1 MRPMHA
7 RPRRGGRARRDS
19 ANTHNS
25 RDRDSDWTNTR
36 MMSSPKAKAKK
47 KPPKDSMTLL
57 PCFYFIEL
65 PIVLSSLVSLYFMEL
80 TDLLSPATP
89 GFRCYDRDLSLPYL
103 ETGDELIPLLM
114 LLSLAFAGP
123 AASIMLG
130 EGLMYC
136 YQSRVK
142 HSKAEG
148 SIIAG
153 GCNFN
158 SFLRRTVRF
167 VGVHVFGLLATALVT
182 DIIQLATGYP
192 TPFFLTVCQPNY
204 TLPGISCDQNNY
216 ITQDI
221 CSGKDLYAI
230 LSARKTFPSQHA
242 TLSGFAAIYISMY
255 LNSVISS
262 STKLVKP
269 VLVFGY
275 CLAAGIAGLTQ
286 ITQHRCHPRDVYVG
300 YAIGAGIGVYLSL
313 YAVCNFRSSE
323 EDCPPQPV
331 RRAASPPQQQREVV
345 VRGLAQRGHGSQHG
359 SLYRSKTPRPSDS
372 REELGPGRCKVRRE
386 KASVASLKRASAD
399 VELLAP
405 RGTMGKETMVTFS
418 NTLPRVANGSS
429 STSPPGDD
437 PSNQRH
443 MTFHLSFDPR
453 RSQPRLRPPLVQEW
467 RQQHSMERRSEE
479 EGGVERSG
487 GGAGGE
493 GGGGE
498 AGETGVM
505 NPPSLYPTV
514 QSANRAVATATPA
527 PAPLVHIP
535 KEGIRHPPSVSPLPP
550 SVSPL
555 PPPVS
560 PKSAVTRAKL
570 MSLNQGGE
578 RAREGPI
585 PVTTPRVPTQLPN
598 QPPNQPRVAQVIAMS
613 KPHGP
618 ISSSA
623 KGSDSASSCGG
634 GSSTGSSE
642 SPYYRIPS
650 DRDSH
655 TGSVTGSV
663 TGSIVTIDAHAP
675 HHPVVRV
682 SSSAGT
688 GSNGTPGPRVAAAGN
703 GTLWEWRN
711 TTSGS
716 LASVD
721 AHAPHHPVVRVS
733 SSAGTGSNGTPGPR
747 VAAAGNG
754 TLWEWRNTTSGS
766 LASVGEQ
773 GKRGALQRQEKV
785 TAPEYQEYRTLPVK
799 SDSICS
805 SSPNLLLNSHCQ
817 PLPRS
822 MTLPR
827 RPTVSAHSRADQEVY
842 YKTMQT
848 ERRL

>member
-1 MRPMHA
+1 
-7 RPRRGGRARRDS
+7 
-19 ANTHNS
+19 
-25 RDRDSDWTNTR
+25 
-36 MMSSPKAKAKK
+36 MMSSPKAKTKK
-47 KPPKDSMTLL
+47 KPSKDRMTLL

-89 GFRCYDRDLSLPYL
+89 GFHCYDRDLSLPYL

-130 EGLMYC
+130 EGLVYC

-142 HSKAEG
+142 LSKAD
-148 SIIAG
+148 

-167 VGVHVFGLLATALVT
+167 VGVHVFGLLATALMT

-204 TLPGISCDQNNY
+204 TLPGISCDQNNF

-242 TLSGFAAIYISMY
+242 TLSGFAAVYISMY

-300 YAIGAGIGVYLSL
+300 YALGAGIGVYLSL
-313 YAVCNFRSSE
+313 YAVGNFRSSE
-323 EDCPPQPV
+323 EDCLPQPV

-345 VRGLAQRGHGSQHG
+345 VRGRAQRGHASQHG

-372 REELGPGRCKVRRE
+372 REELGTGRCKVRRE

-467 RQQHSMERRSEE
+467 RQQRSVERRSEE
-479 EGGVERSG
+479 EGETDTSG
-487 GGAGGE
+487 GEGGA

-514 QSANRAVATATPA
+514 QSANRALATATPA

-535 KEGIRHPPSVSPLPP
+535 KEGIRHPPTVSPLPP
-550 SVSPL
+550 SVSSL

-570 MSLNQGGE
+570 MSLSQGGE
-578 RAREGPI
+578 RVREGPI
-585 PVTTPRVPTQLPN
+585 PVTTPRVPN

-613 KPHGP
+613 KQHGP
-618 ISSSA
+618 ICSSA

-642 SPYYRIPS
+642 SPYYRVPS
-650 DRDSH
+650 DHDSN
-655 TGSVTGSV
+655 TGSV

-682 SSSAGT
+682 SSSVST
-688 GSNGTPGPRVAAAGN
+688 GSNGTLGARVTAAGN
-703 GTLWEWRN
+703 GTPWERRN

-716 LASVD
+716 
-721 AHAPHHPVVRVS
+721 
-733 SSAGTGSNGTPGPR
+733 
-747 VAAAGNG
+747 
-754 TLWEWRNTTSGS
+754 
-766 LASVGEQ
+766 VGEQ
-773 GKRGALQRQEKV
+773 GQRGALQRQEKV
-785 TAPEYQEYRTLPVK
+785 SAPDYREYRTLPVK

-805 SSPNLLLNSHCQ
+805 SSPSETDSSTLPPPPHPISSPLPPFSSSTLPPPPQPTSPPPASPFSPFYSPSLPLLPLLL
-817 PLPRS
+817 PLPPPPHPDLLLDS
-822 MTLPR
+822 YSPPSPAL
-827 RPTVSAHSRADQEVY
+827 
-842 YKTMQT
+842 
-848 ERRL
+848 

>member
-1 MRPMHA
+1 M
-7 RPRRGGRARRDS
+7 
-19 ANTHNS
+19 T
-25 RDRDSDWTNTR
+25 
-36 MMSSPKAKAKK
+36 SPKAKAKK

-57 PCFYFIEL
+57 PCFYFVEL
-65 PIVLSSLVSLYFMEL
+65 PIVLSSLVSLYFLEL

-89 GFRCYDRDLSLPYL
+89 EFRCFDRDLSLPYL

-136 YQSRVK
+136 HQSRVK
-142 HSKAEG
+142 QRKAEG
-148 SIIAG
+148 SINAG

-192 TPFFLTVCQPNY
+192 APFFLTVCQPNY

-242 TLSGFAAIYISMY
+242 TLSGFAAVYISMY
-255 LNSVISS
+255 FNSVISS

-269 VLVFGY
+269 VLVFSY
-275 CLAAGIAGLTQ
+275 CLAAGVAGLTQ
-286 ITQHRCHPRDVYVG
+286 LTQHRCHPRDVYAG
-300 YAIGAGIGVYLSL
+300 YALGAGVGVYLAL
-313 YAVCNFRSSE
+313 YVVGNFRLSE
-323 EDCPPQPV
+323 EDCPPRPL
-331 RRAASPPQQQREVV
+331 RRAASPPQQQREVT
-345 VRGLAQRGHGSQHG
+345 RGLAQRRQSSQQHD
-359 SLYRSKTPRPSDS
+359 SLYRSKTPRTSNS
-372 REELGPGRCKVRRE
+372 REELGTGRCKVRRE
-386 KASVASLKRASAD
+386 KSSVASLKRASAD

-405 RGTMGKETMVTFS
+405 RGPMGKETMVTFS
-418 NTLPRVANGSS
+418 NTLPRVANGNS

-437 PSNQRH
+437 PSGQRH
-443 MTFHLSFDPR
+443 MTFHLPFDPC
-453 RSQPRLRPPLVQEW
+453 RSQQRVRPPLVLEW
-467 RQQHSMERRSEE
+467 RQQPPVERRSED
-479 EGGVERSG
+479 EGGVDRSG
-487 GGAGGE
+487 EGEIRAGR
-493 GGGGE
+493 GGE
-498 AGETGVM
+498 AGM

-514 QSANRAVATATPA
+514 QAASRAIAMATTA

-535 KEGIRHPPSVSPLPP
+535 EEGTRHPPSVSPLPPSVSPLPPSASPLPPSVSPLPP

-570 MSLNQGGE
+570 MSLN
-578 RAREGPI
+578 REGPI
-585 PVTTPRVPTQLPN
+585 PVTTPRVPTL
-598 QPPNQPRVAQVIAMS
+598 PPNQPRVAQVIAMS
-613 KPHGP
+613 KQHGP
-618 ISSSA
+618 IASSVKS
-623 KGSDSASSCGG
+623 SDSTSSCGG
-634 GSSTGSSE
+634 GSSTASSD
-642 SPYYRIPS
+642 SPYYRMPS

-655 TGSVTGSV
+655 AGSVSGSV
-663 TGSIVTIDAHAP
+663 VTIDAHAP

-682 SSSAGT
+682 TSSGGP
-688 GSNGTPGPRVAAAGN
+688 GSNGAP
-703 GTLWEWRN
+703 WEWRN
-711 TTSGS
+711 TISGS
-716 LASVD
+716 L
-721 AHAPHHPVVRVS
+721 
-733 SSAGTGSNGTPGPR
+733 G
-747 VAAAGNG
+747 
-754 TLWEWRNTTSGS
+754 
-766 LASVGEQ
+766 SVGEQ
-773 GKRGALQRQEKV
+773 GQRGSLQRQEKIS
-785 TAPEYQEYRTLPVK
+785 ASEYREYRTLPVK

-805 SSPNLLLNSHCQ
+805 SSPSETDSGPLPPPPHPISSPLPPLPPFSSSPLPPPPPTSSAPLPPPPQHSYSPLPPPPHPDLLLDAH
-817 PLPRS
+817 PLHRS

-827 RPTVSAHSRADQEVY
+827 RPTVSAHSHADQEVY

>member
-1 MRPMHA
+1 
-7 RPRRGGRARRDS
+7 
-19 ANTHNS
+19 
-25 RDRDSDWTNTR
+25 
-36 MMSSPKAKAKK
+36 
-47 KPPKDSMTLL
+47 
-57 PCFYFIEL
+57 
-65 PIVLSSLVSLYFMEL
+65 
-80 TDLLSPATP
+80 
-89 GFRCYDRDLSLPYL
+89 
-103 ETGDELIPLLM
+103 
-114 LLSLAFAGP
+114 
-123 AASIMLG
+123 
-130 EGLMYC
+130 
-136 YQSRVK
+136 
-142 HSKAEG
+142 
-148 SIIAG
+148 
-153 GCNFN
+153 
-158 SFLRRTVRF
+158 
-167 VGVHVFGLLATALVT
+167 
-182 DIIQLATGYP
+182 
-192 TPFFLTVCQPNY
+192 
-204 TLPGISCDQNNY
+204 
-216 ITQDI
+216 
-221 CSGKDLYAI
+221 
-230 LSARKTFPSQHA
+230 
-242 TLSGFAAIYISMY
+242 MY

-313 YAVCNFRSSE
+313 YAVGNFRSSE
-323 EDCPPQPV
+323 EDCLPQPV

-345 VRGLAQRGHGSQHG
+345 VRGRAQRGHVSQHS

-372 REELGPGRCKVRRE
+372 REELGTGRCKVRDEGREVRRE

-405 RGTMGKETMVTFS
+405 RGPMGKETMVTFS

-429 STSPPGDD
+429 SISPPGDD

-453 RSQPRLRPPLVQEW
+453 RSQPRLRPPL
-467 RQQHSMERRSEE
+467 
-479 EGGVERSG
+479 
-487 GGAGGE
+487 
-493 GGGGE
+493 
-498 AGETGVM
+498 
-505 NPPSLYPTV
+505 
-514 QSANRAVATATPA
+514 SAIRAVATATPA
-527 PAPLVHIP
+527 PAPLVHVP
-535 KEGIRHPPSVSPLPP
+535 KEGIRHPPTVSPLPPTVSPLPP
-550 SVSPL
+550 SVSSL

-585 PVTTPRVPTQLPN
+585 PVTTPRVPTQPH
-598 QPPNQPRVAQVIAMS
+598 NQPRVAQVIAMS
-613 KPHGP
+613 KQHGP

-642 SPYYRIPS
+642 SPYYRVPS
-650 DRDSH
+650 DHDSH
-655 TGSVTGSV
+655 TGSV

-682 SSSAGT
+682 SSSAST
-688 GSNGTPGPRVAAAGN
+688 RSNGTPGARVTAAGN
-703 GTLWEWRN
+703 GSPWERRN

-716 LASVD
+716 L
-721 AHAPHHPVVRVS
+721 
-733 SSAGTGSNGTPGPR
+733 G
-747 VAAAGNG
+747 
-754 TLWEWRNTTSGS
+754 
-766 LASVGEQ
+766 SVGEQ
-773 GKRGALQRQEKV
+773 GQRGALQRQEKV
-785 TAPEYQEYRTLPVK
+785 SAPEYREYRTLPVK

-805 SSPNLLLNSHCQ
+805 SSPSQTDPSTLPPPPHPDLLLDSYSP

-822 MTLPR
+822 MTFPR

>member
-1 MRPMHA
+1 
-7 RPRRGGRARRDS
+7 
-19 ANTHNS
+19 
-25 RDRDSDWTNTR
+25 
-36 MMSSPKAKAKK
+36 MMSSPKAKTKK

-89 GFRCYDRDLSLPYL
+89 GFHCYDRDLSLPYL

-130 EGLMYC
+130 EGLVYC

-142 HSKAEG
+142 QSKAD
-148 SIIAG
+148 

-167 VGVHVFGLLATALVT
+167 VGVHVFGLLATALMT

-221 CSGKDLYAI
+221 CSGKDMYAI

-242 TLSGFAAIYISMY
+242 TLSGFAAVYISMY

-313 YAVCNFRSSE
+313 YAVGNFRSSE
-323 EDCPPQPV
+323 EDCLPQPV

-345 VRGLAQRGHGSQHG
+345 VRGRAQRGHASQHG

-372 REELGPGRCKVRRE
+372 REELGTGRCKVRRE

-405 RGTMGKETMVTFS
+405 RGPMGKETMVTFS

-467 RQQHSMERRSEE
+467 RQQRSTERRSEE
-479 EGGVERSG
+479 EGETDTSG
-487 GGAGGE
+487 GGEGGA

-514 QSANRAVATATPA
+514 QSANRAIATATPA

-535 KEGIRHPPSVSPLPP
+535 KEGIRHPPTVSPLPP
-550 SVSPL
+550 SVSSLPPTVSPLPPSVSSL

-578 RAREGPI
+578 RVREGPI
-585 PVTTPRVPTQLPN
+585 PVTTPRVPHQLPN

-613 KPHGP
+613 KQHGP

-642 SPYYRIPS
+642 SPYYRVPS
-650 DRDSH
+650 DHDSH
-655 TGSVTGSV
+655 TGSV
-663 TGSIVTIDAHAP
+663 VTIDAHAP

-682 SSSAGT
+682 SSSVST
-688 GSNGTPGPRVAAAGN
+688 GSNGTLGARVTAAGN
-703 GTLWEWRN
+703 GTPWERRN

-716 LASVD
+716 
-721 AHAPHHPVVRVS
+721 
-733 SSAGTGSNGTPGPR
+733 
-747 VAAAGNG
+747 
-754 TLWEWRNTTSGS
+754 
-766 LASVGEQ
+766 VGEQ
-773 GKRGALQRQEKV
+773 GQRGALQRQEKV
-785 TAPEYQEYRTLPVK
+785 SAPEYREYRTLPVK

-805 SSPNLLLNSHCQ
+805 SSPSQTDSSTLPPPPHPISSPLPPFSSSTLPPPPQPTSSPLPPPSPPYYSPLPPPPPPFYSPLPPPPPPDLLLDSYSP

>member
-1 MRPMHA
+1 M
-7 RPRRGGRARRDS
+7 
-19 ANTHNS
+19 
-25 RDRDSDWTNTR
+25 
-36 MMSSPKAKAKK
+36 
-47 KPPKDSMTLL
+47 
-57 PCFYFIEL
+57 
-65 PIVLSSLVSLYFMEL
+65 
-80 TDLLSPATP
+80 
-89 GFRCYDRDLSLPYL
+89 
-103 ETGDELIPLLM
+103 
-114 LLSLAFAGP
+114 
-123 AASIMLG
+123 
-130 EGLMYC
+130 
-136 YQSRVK
+136 
-142 HSKAEG
+142 
-148 SIIAG
+148 
-153 GCNFN
+153 
-158 SFLRRTVRF
+158 
-167 VGVHVFGLLATALVT
+167 T

-204 TLPGISCDQNNY
+204 TLPGISCDQDNY

-230 LSARKTFPSQHA
+230 LSARKAFPSQHA
-242 TLSGFAAIYISMY
+242 TLSGFAAVYISMY

-300 YAIGAGIGVYLSL
+300 YALGAGIGVYLSL
-313 YAVCNFRSSE
+313 YAVGNFRSSE
-323 EDCPPQPV
+323 EDCLPQPG

-345 VRGLAQRGHGSQHG
+345 VRGRAQGGHVSQHG

-372 REELGPGRCKVRRE
+372 REELGTGRCKVRRE

-405 RGTMGKETMVTFS
+405 RCTMGKETMVTFS
-418 NTLPRVANGSS
+418 NTLPRVANSSS

-443 MTFHLSFDPR
+443 MAFHLSFDPR

-467 RQQHSMERRSEE
+467 RQQRSVERRSEE
-479 EGGVERSG
+479 EGETDTSG
-487 GGAGGE
+487 GEGGAGG
-493 GGGGE
+493 G
-498 AGETGVM
+498 GETGVM
-505 NPPSLYPTV
+505 NPPSLYPMV

-535 KEGIRHPPSVSPLPP
+535 KEGIRPPPTVSPLPP
-550 SVSPL
+550 SVSSL

-578 RAREGPI
+578 RVREGPI
-585 PVTTPRVPTQLPN
+585 PVMTPRVPNQTPN
-598 QPPNQPRVAQVIAMS
+598 QPPNQPTNQLRVVQVIAMS
-613 KPHGP
+613 KQHGP

-623 KGSDSASSCGG
+623 KGSDSTSSCGG

-642 SPYYRIPS
+642 SPYYRVPS
-650 DRDSH
+650 DHDSH
-655 TGSVTGSV
+655 TGSV

-682 SSSAGT
+682 SSSV
-688 GSNGTPGPRVAAAGN
+688 SNGTLGARVTAAGN
-703 GTLWEWRN
+703 GTPWERRN

-716 LASVD
+716 
-721 AHAPHHPVVRVS
+721 
-733 SSAGTGSNGTPGPR
+733 
-747 VAAAGNG
+747 
-754 TLWEWRNTTSGS
+754 
-766 LASVGEQ
+766 VGEQ
-773 GKRGALQRQEKV
+773 GQRGALQRQEKV
-785 TAPEYQEYRTLPVK
+785 SAPDYREYRTLPVK

-805 SSPNLLLNSHCQ
+805 SSPSETDSSTLPSAVGQLLPPP
-817 PLPRS
+817 PLYDP
-822 MTLPR
+822 PR

>member
-1 MRPMHA
+1 
-7 RPRRGGRARRDS
+7 
-19 ANTHNS
+19 
-25 RDRDSDWTNTR
+25 
-36 MMSSPKAKAKK
+36 MMSSPKAKTKK

-89 GFRCYDRDLSLPYL
+89 GFHCYDRDLSLPYL

-130 EGLMYC
+130 EGLVYC

-142 HSKAEG
+142 PSKAD
-148 SIIAG
+148 
-153 GCNFN
+153 GCNIN

-167 VGVHVFGLLATALVT
+167 VGVHVFGLLATALMT

-221 CSGKDLYAI
+221 CSGKDMYAI

-242 TLSGFAAIYISMY
+242 TLSGFAAVYISMY

-313 YAVCNFRSSE
+313 YAVGNFRSSE
-323 EDCPPQPV
+323 EDCLPQPV

-345 VRGLAQRGHGSQHG
+345 VRGRAQRGHASQHS

-372 REELGPGRCKVRRE
+372 REELGTGRCKVRRE

-405 RGTMGKETMVTFS
+405 RGPMGKETMVTFS
-418 NTLPRVANGSS
+418 NTLPRVANGS

-467 RQQHSMERRSEE
+467 RQQRSTERRSEE
-479 EGGVERSG
+479 EGETDTSG
-487 GGAGGE
+487 GEG

-514 QSANRAVATATPA
+514 QSANRAVATATSA

-535 KEGIRHPPSVSPLPP
+535 KEGIRHPPTVSPLPPTVSPLPP
-550 SVSPL
+550 SVSSL

-578 RAREGPI
+578 RVREGPI
-585 PVTTPRVPTQLPN
+585 PVTTPRVPHQPPN

-613 KPHGP
+613 KQHGP

-623 KGSDSASSCGG
+623 KGSDTASSCGG

-642 SPYYRIPS
+642 SPYYRVTS
-650 DRDSH
+650 DHDSH

-682 SSSAGT
+682 SSSVGT
-688 GSNGTPGPRVAAAGN
+688 GSNGTLGARVTAAGN
-703 GTLWEWRN
+703 GTPWERRN

-716 LASVD
+716 
-721 AHAPHHPVVRVS
+721 
-733 SSAGTGSNGTPGPR
+733 
-747 VAAAGNG
+747 
-754 TLWEWRNTTSGS
+754 
-766 LASVGEQ
+766 VGEQ
-773 GKRGALQRQEKV
+773 GQRGALQRQEKV
-785 TAPEYQEYRTLPVK
+785 SAPEYREYRTLPVK

-805 SSPNLLLNSHCQ
+805 SSPNQTDSSTLPPPPHPISSPLPPFSSSTLPPPPQPTSSPCLPLLPLLLPLPPPPPPFYSPSLPPSSPRSAVGQ
-817 PLPRS
+817 LLPLPRS

>member
-1 MRPMHA
+1 
-7 RPRRGGRARRDS
+7 
-19 ANTHNS
+19 
-25 RDRDSDWTNTR
+25 
-36 MMSSPKAKAKK
+36 MMSSPKAKTKK

-89 GFRCYDRDLSLPYL
+89 GFHCYDRDLSLPYL
-103 ETGDELIPLLM
+103 ETGDELFPLLM

-130 EGLMYC
+130 EGLVYC

-142 HSKAEG
+142 QSKADG

-167 VGVHVFGLLATALVT
+167 VGVHVFGLLATALMT

-221 CSGKDLYAI
+221 CSGKDIYAI

-242 TLSGFAAIYISMY
+242 TLSGFAAVYISMY

-313 YAVCNFRSSE
+313 YAVGNFRSSE
-323 EDCPPQPV
+323 EDCLPQPV

-345 VRGLAQRGHGSQHG
+345 VRGRAQRGHVSQHS
-359 SLYRSKTPRPSDS
+359 SLYRSKTPRTSDS
-372 REELGPGRCKVRRE
+372 REELGTGRCKVRRE

-405 RGTMGKETMVTFS
+405 RGPMGKETMVTFS

-429 STSPPGDD
+429 SISPPGDD

-467 RQQHSMERRSEE
+467 RQQRSTERRSEE
-479 EGGVERSG
+479 EGETDTSG
-487 GGAGGE
+487 GGEGGA

-514 QSANRAVATATPA
+514 QSAIRAVATATPA
-527 PAPLVHIP
+527 PAPLVHVP

-550 SVSPL
+550 TVSPLPPSVSSL

-585 PVTTPRVPTQLPN
+585 PVTTPRVPTQPH
-598 QPPNQPRVAQVIAMS
+598 NQPRVAQVIAMS
-613 KPHGP
+613 KQHGP

-642 SPYYRIPS
+642 SPYYRVPS
-650 DRDSH
+650 DHDSH
-655 TGSVTGSV
+655 TGSV

-682 SSSAGT
+682 SSSAST
-688 GSNGTPGPRVAAAGN
+688 RSNGTPGARVTAAGN
-703 GTLWEWRN
+703 GSPWERRN

-716 LASVD
+716 L
-721 AHAPHHPVVRVS
+721 
-733 SSAGTGSNGTPGPR
+733 G
-747 VAAAGNG
+747 
-754 TLWEWRNTTSGS
+754 
-766 LASVGEQ
+766 SVGEQ
-773 GKRGALQRQEKV
+773 GQRGALQRQEKV
-785 TAPEYQEYRTLPVK
+785 SAPEYREYRTLPVK

-805 SSPNLLLNSHCQ
+805 SSPSQ
-817 PLPRS
+817 TDPSPLPPPPQPIS
-822 MTLPR
+822 SPLP
-827 RPTVSAHSRADQEVY
+827 PFSSSPLPPPPQPISSPLPPFSSSPLPPPPHPSPPPFLPLLHPSTHPSLPLLPPSTPPSLHLLIQICCWTVTPPPSPA
-842 YKTMQT
+842 
-848 ERRL
+848 L